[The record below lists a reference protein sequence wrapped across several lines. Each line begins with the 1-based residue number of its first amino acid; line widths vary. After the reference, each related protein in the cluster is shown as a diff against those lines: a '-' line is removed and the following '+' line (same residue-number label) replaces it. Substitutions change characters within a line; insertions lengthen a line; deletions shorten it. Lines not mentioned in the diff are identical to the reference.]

1 MENILKMGYA
11 IEVKYKDGSVYTK
24 YFGIKQLQKATNYF
38 NKMNNSID
46 KNVYKVMSKIAQVSF
61 QDLDIEQIKLRTV
74 LIEREL
80 RFSLFLH
87 SD

>member
-1 MENILKMGYA
+1 MDNILKMGYA

-46 KNVYKVMSKIAQVSF
+46 KNIHKVKSKITKVIF
-61 QDLDIEQIKLRTV
+61 
-74 LIEREL
+74 
-80 RFSLFLH
+80 
-87 SD
+87 

>member
-1 MENILKMGYA
+1 MDIMENILKMGYA

-46 KNVYKVMSKIAQVSF
+46 KNVPKVSTKIAQVSF
-61 QDLDIEQIKLRTV
+61 
-74 LIEREL
+74 
-80 RFSLFLH
+80 
-87 SD
+87 

>member
-11 IEVKYKDGSVYTK
+11 IVVKYKDGSVYTK

-46 KNVYKVMSKIAQVSF
+46 KNVHKVTSKIAQVTF
-61 QDLDIEQIKLRTV
+61 Q
-74 LIEREL
+74 
-80 RFSLFLH
+80 S
-87 SD
+87 

>member
-38 NKMNNSID
+38 NKVNNSID
-46 KNVYKVMSKIAQVSF
+46 KDVHKVTSKIAQVTF
-61 QDLDIEQIKLRTV
+61 Q
-74 LIEREL
+74 
-80 RFSLFLH
+80 S
-87 SD
+87 

>member
-11 IEVKYKDGSVYTK
+11 IVVKYKDGSVYTK

-46 KNVYKVMSKIAQVSF
+46 KNVHKVKSKISKVIF
-61 QDLDIEQIKLRTV
+61 
-74 LIEREL
+74 
-80 RFSLFLH
+80 
-87 SD
+87 